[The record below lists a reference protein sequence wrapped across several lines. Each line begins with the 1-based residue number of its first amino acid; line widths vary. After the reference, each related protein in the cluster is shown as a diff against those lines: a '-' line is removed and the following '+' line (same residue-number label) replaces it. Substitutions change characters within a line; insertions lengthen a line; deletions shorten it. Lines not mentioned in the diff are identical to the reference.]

1 MTITSFMP
9 AEIRPEDTGE
19 TLVRSINLLKNPPFF
34 DVATSSGREVRN
46 LLWWDG
52 LQPVTKVVQ
61 V

>member
-1 MTITSFMP
+1 MA
-9 AEIRPEDTGE
+9 AEIRPEGTDE

-34 DVATSSGREVRN
+34 DVATSSGRGVRN
-46 LLWWDG
+46 LSWRGG